1 MHLPL
6 TQADRLVSRA
16 VTAGESPVWS
26 RIRHFLGG
34 SASGVALVLAGHP
47 FDLIKVRLQTAA
59 AGRYTGALHAV
70 RETVRSEGVRALYKG
85 ASPPMVAT
93 GMINSLMFGLM
104 GVCQERKKAWSGG
117 AQLDVADIM
126 QCGSLVGVVM
136 AFVVT
141 PMELVKAKLQVQYN
155 ARGQAAQ
162 YAGPVDCARQ
172 LYRARGIRGL
182 YTGLVPTMMHRGS
195 NWAYFGG
202 YEFMKRRLAGTG
214 GDAPSFFVRTLHAI
228 AAGSFAGTSFWLACY
243 PVDVVKNR
251 MQAAPYGRYRS
262 MDHCI
267 HDMWQTEGLRA
278 FGRGFVPC
286 IVRSVP
292 ANAAAFLAF
301 ETAMSVL
308 PK

>member
-1 MHLPL
+1 MSDL
-6 TQADRLVSRA
+6 
-16 VTAGESPVWS
+16 WS
-26 RIRHFLGG
+26 RVRHFLAG

-59 AGRYTGALHAV
+59 VGRYSGAIHAV

-104 GVCQERKKAWSGG
+104 GVCQEQKRARSGT
-117 AQLDVADIM
+117 ATLDVADIM
-126 QCGSLVGVVM
+126 QCGSIVGVFM

-162 YAGPVDCARQ
+162 FSGPVDCARQ
-172 LYRARGIRGL
+172 LFQARGIRGL
-182 YTGLVPTMMHRGS
+182 YTGLLPTMMHRGS

-202 YEFMKRRLAGTG
+202 YEFAKRWLADPT
-214 GDAPSFFVRTLHAI
+214 DTAPPPFYRRTLHAI

-251 MQAAPYGRYRS
+251 MQTAPYGRYRS
-262 MDHCI
+262 MAHCI
-267 HDMWQTEGLRA
+267 DDMWHTEGLRA

-308 PK
+308 PKSTLSA